1 MTGVMETGSS
11 GSGPPTP
18 DYNLFRRIEDPEFFC
33 AVAQDKPVPPF
44 LTADVWQFV
53 GGGGGGKPGTAD
65 TPGRPCVGGRPTR
78 RLLPLLCALRR
89 AAPRPAGNG
98 RGSLAPTI
106 KTARQGIS
114 GINSD

>member
-18 DYNLFRRIEDPEFFC
+18 DYNLFRRIDDPEFFC

-53 GGGGGGKPGTAD
+53 GGGPQASRPLMAHRAEHVSAGDQLDGFYLFYSRRCV
-65 TPGRPCVGGRPTR
+65 GRPA
-78 RLLPLLCALRR
+78 LPEMEE
-89 AAPRPAGNG
+89 AA
-98 RGSLAPTI
+98 
-106 KTARQGIS
+106 
-114 GINSD
+114 